1 MRIACGTATVGS
13 SERVIASGMTM
24 NAAVKKHMI
33 VPTVRS
39 ARLRSSRAPAMS
51 RFASACDICG
61 KIAVATETAM
71 SEYGSM

>member
-1 MRIACGTATVGS
+1 
-13 SERVIASGMTM
+13 M

-51 RFASACDICG
+51 RFASACEICG